1 MYCCSELS
9 TMQIHAFQ
17 TNIKNFFESY
27 GSYAIKHLP
36 DEFFT
41 KLDAIFRNLLPT
53 ETNSQAPTTTPP
65 HASNL
70 ENIARAYF
78 NISNQI
84 ENLSA
89 KKVVFALGAS
99 YNKGLDVINKIQSI
113 YNTQVKF
120 YKSQGWDTDGLT
132 EAFTELVKSKP
143 SQKQWRIYNTQVELY
158 KSQGWDTY
166 GLTQVFTELVKS
178 KPSEEELKARI
189 NTYNTQVELYE
200 SKIWFIAR
208 LTQAFTELVKSKPS
222 EEQWKTY
229 NTQVE
234 LYKSKGWST
243 DGLTE
248 AFTELV
254 KSKSSQEELKARIN
268 TYNTQVELYESQGL
282 STDGLTQAFTE
293 LVKSKP
299 SQEEW
304 TIYNTQVE
312 YYKSQGWLTNGL
324 TQAFTEL
331 VKTAK
336 TNHFQD
342 LIDIDLLVRSI
353 NASAD
358 HQEARL
364 EDIDHWLG
372 NNYNALINLVVKY
385 PIINNF
391 LLSQL
396 NDRKNPNLFT
406 QEISMFNDLSER
418 DLGILDYIYTNK
430 KQFYQNDQRNFIKLA
445 RYLVALK
452 DEEINLKEVPPER
465 IFKFMGEKLID
476 LLKNNFQIQINEDQ
490 FNLDEFERTW
500 DLDNFGTLLA
510 ATSQW
515 EDQDREVFKT
525 LVQAGFDGK
534 LASLFSDHVEES
546 ADETTKTIQAA
557 FKTLKRE
564 MEAKSLDFDKWQNAH
579 TTVESVMATKGS
591 DTTASSYLQLFG
603 IFRQFIQSNNITI
616 ENIDSFN
623 KENLTSEEKTD
634 LNQKINTAIDS
645 RYQAGNIPEAI
656 SDLLN
661 CLNEKVD
668 KRSNQFVSFAD
679 PMDLGQNLFAGN
691 RANSCTALGQN
702 AKAILYLLS
711 DPGTKY
717 LLVKNSGGKITGYAR
732 VFLTLDNEDKPK
744 IFIDSVDGSAHGFMG
759 AIKQQLAKLAE
770 EIGIGQVDFEYNR
783 GLDNAKT
790 KLGSSAF
797 PDSYFHHAGEM
808 AI

>member
-1 MYCCSELS
+1 
-9 TMQIHAFQ
+9 
-17 TNIKNFFESY
+17 
-27 GSYAIKHLP
+27 
-36 DEFFT
+36 
-41 KLDAIFRNLLPT
+41 
-53 ETNSQAPTTTPP
+53 
-65 HASNL
+65 
-70 ENIARAYF
+70 
-78 NISNQI
+78 
-84 ENLSA
+84 
-89 KKVVFALGAS
+89 V
-99 YNKGLDVINKIQSI
+99 
-113 YNTQVKF
+113 
-120 YKSQGWDTDGLT
+120 
-132 EAFTELVKSKP
+132 
-143 SQKQWRIYNTQVELY
+143 
-158 KSQGWDTY
+158 
-166 GLTQVFTELVKS
+166 
-178 KPSEEELKARI
+178 
-189 NTYNTQVELYE
+189 
-200 SKIWFIAR
+200 
-208 LTQAFTELVKSKPS
+208 
-222 EEQWKTY
+222 
-229 NTQVE
+229 
-234 LYKSKGWST
+234 
-243 DGLTE
+243 
-248 AFTELV
+248 
-254 KSKSSQEELKARIN
+254 
-268 TYNTQVELYESQGL
+268 
-282 STDGLTQAFTE
+282 FTE

-732 VFLTLDNEDKPK
+732 VFLTLDQNDKPK

-759 AIKQQLAKLAE
+759 AIKQQLAALAKAV
-770 EIGIGQVDFEYNR
+770 GIEQADFEYNR
-783 GLDNAKT
+783 GLENAKT
-790 KLGSSAF
+790 KLGSCAF